1 MSIMIIA
8 GIVLI
13 GLTGLF
19 LYLAENTEFEMTFSI
34 SSILTGITTA
44 ILWIIIGFFSYSWIA
59 SEYQADI
66 INKEFKTN
74 YTREEVFYGKNVIE
88 QIQQIQR
95 QRIEVNGNLF
105 NNQKKE
111 K

>member
-1 MSIMIIA
+1 MIIA